1 MLCQIF
7 KGRET
12 AMLRLHRLPCLL
24 LLVLACVLLAGC
36 GSGATLGM
44 SLEDYVD
51 AYNKRK
57 WR

>member
-1 MLCQIF
+1 
-7 KGRET
+7 
-12 AMLRLHRLPCLL
+12 MLRLHRLPCLL